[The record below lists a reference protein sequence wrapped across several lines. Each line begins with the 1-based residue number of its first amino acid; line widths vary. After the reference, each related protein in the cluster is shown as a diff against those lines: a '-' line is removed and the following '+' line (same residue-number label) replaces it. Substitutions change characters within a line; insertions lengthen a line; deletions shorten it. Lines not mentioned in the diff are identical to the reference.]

1 MHLLS
6 AKPGAYVDE
15 EGIID
20 LEQSP
25 ADLIVLSCQDS
36 SLSLLARSVESLPVS
51 YPSVRLANVLHLSKP
66 ASLDLYVES
75 VLQHAKV
82 IVVSLLGGKAYWPYG
97 VETLE
102 KLAHE
107 KSIRLILLPGDNTL
121 DQTLLAASNVF
132 EATWHR
138 LWRYLREG
146 GVPNA
151 SSFFICLQ
159 QSFFPEQELH
169 QPGYNKREFNEHNIY
184 QEPRAIPDTLI
195 YHPEHSDVDLS
206 LWQEKWRCFAE
217 QNTMQRFRVA
227 VLFYRSHVQSGNTHA
242 FDELIELL
250 INEGL
255 DPLPIAVVSLKDTAC
270 LETVNA
276 LCVKAKISLLINTTG
291 FAISTLTSATEQ
303 ASLAPLFHV
312 DVPVLQAIMSSSTRD
327 DWVGLSLG
335 LRARDL
341 AMNVALP
348 EMDGRIIT
356 RAISFKQRISY
367 SKRSQT
373 DIVEYRIH
381 AERARFV
388 AALSRAWCELR
399 ATEPKKKRVA
409 LILANYPTKEGRVGN
424 GVGLDTPASVL
435 NILAAF
441 KQAGYCLSDVPSNV
455 AQLMQLLLGGVTN
468 DINTQDRRHCFQS
481 ISLTEYEVHFKRLP
495 EECQTAVLE
504 RWGPAA
510 KDRKVRQG
518 RIMVAGIRLGSV
530 FVGIQPARGYNLDIS
545 ASYHDPDLVP
555 PHSYLAF
562 YFWLRHCFATQ
573 AIAHVGK
580 HGNMEWLPGKSI
592 ALSSACWP
600 EIALGALP
608 HIYPFIVNDPG
619 EGSQAKRRS
628 QAVIIDHLTPPMTRA
643 ETYGELQDLERLI
656 DEYYQAYGMD
666 AQRVEI
672 LKKDIMLLVERQHLH
687 SEIGT
692 EDQDGAD
699 QVLNRLDTYLCEL
712 KEAQIRDGLH
722 VLGVCPHDTQLID
735 TLCALTR
742 IPRGTA
748 PHQRSIL
755 HALCDDLK
763 LGVDFDPLSAKPA
776 SAWYGSRPEILA
788 NISDQLWRTHGDT
801 RERLELLANSLVV
814 NLLQQAL
821 LPDSLVCTSKVLKHI
836 EQVIWPAL
844 QQSGQLE
851 ISNFLRAL
859 DGKFVAPGPSGA
871 PTRGRLDVLPT
882 GRNFYSVDI
891 RTIPTPTAW
900 QIAKKSAQLLIQR
913 YMQENGDYPRTL
925 GLSVWG
931 TATMRT
937 GGDDIAQAFALMG
950 VKPVWE
956 IGSFRVI
963 DFEIIPG
970 FILNRPRVDVTLRIS
985 GFFRDAFPNVVKL
998 FDAAVKALAALEEPD
1013 AINTIRQNILT
1024 DQASLEKQG
1033 VDAMLAYK
1041 QSSWRVFGSKPGAYG
1056 AGLQALID
1064 ERCWDNKHDLARAYV
1079 NWGGYA
1085 YDQQDAGVQ
1094 AHTQFRDRLATMQVV
1109 LQNQDNREHDILDSD
1124 DYYQFQGGMAN
1135 AVQVHSHQSAAI
1147 YHADHSNP
1155 EIPKIRTLKEELN
1168 RVIRS
1173 RVVNPKWITGMQR
1186 HGYKGAF
1193 EMAASL
1199 DYLFAYD
1206 ATTDLI
1212 DDYQYAMV
1220 CDQLIFDPHNRDFL
1234 QENNPQALLEMAE
1247 RLLEAISRGMWNAPK
1262 ESKDR
1267 LESILLEAEEKLE
1280 TQ

>member
-6 AKPGAYVDE
+6 AKPGGYVDE

-20 LEQSP
+20 LAQSP
-25 ADLIVLSCQDS
+25 ADLVILSCQDS
-36 SLSLLARSVESLPVS
+36 SLSLLARAVESLPVN
-51 YPSVRLANVLHLSKP
+51 YPDVRLANVLHLSKP
-66 ASLDLYVES
+66 ASLDLYLDS

-97 VETLE
+97 VESLQL
-102 KLAHE
+102 LASK
-107 KSIRLILLPGDNTL
+107 KSIKLILLPGDNAM
-121 DQTLLAASNVF
+121 DQSLLAGSNVS
-132 EATWHR
+132 EAVWQR

-146 GVPNA
+146 GMRNA
-151 SSFFICLQ
+151 TNFFNCVQHHL
-159 QSFFPEQELH
+159 FYEQ
-169 QPGYNKREFNEHNIY
+169 GFNAQVNYE
-184 QEPRAIPDTLI
+184 EPRSIPDTLI
-195 YHPEHSDVDLS
+195 YHPTHSDASLE
-206 LWQEKWRCFAE
+206 LWQGQWQGFSSA
-217 QNTMQRFRVA
+217 NNAQRFVVV

-242 FDELIELL
+242 FDELIRIL
-250 INEGL
+250 IDEGL
-255 DPLPIAVVSLKDTAC
+255 NPLPIAVVSLKEPAC
-270 LETVNA
+270 LEVVNA
-276 LCVKAKISLLINTTG
+276 LCVQANISLILNTTG
-291 FAISTLTSATEQ
+291 FAISTVASPSDQSSARPMLE
-303 ASLAPLFHV
+303 A
-312 DVPVLQAIMSSSTRD
+312 DVPVLQAIMSSSTRE
-327 DWVGLSLG
+327 DWNDLTMG
-335 LRARDL
+335 LRARDM

-356 RAISFKQRISY
+356 RAISFKQPIQY

-373 DIVEYRIH
+373 DIIEYRLH
-381 AERARFV
+381 AERACFV
-388 AALSRAWCELR
+388 AALAKAWCKLQT
-399 ATEPKKKRVA
+399 TEQHEKHVA

-435 NILAAF
+435 NILNAM
-441 KQAGYCLSDVPSNV
+441 KKAGYDLADIPHNES
-455 AQLMQLLLGGVTN
+455 QLMQLLLSGVSN
-468 DINTQDRRHCFQS
+468 DLNTQDGRHCFQS
-481 ISLTEYEVHFKRLP
+481 ISLEEYDAHFKCLP
-495 EECQTAVLE
+495 TPCQTAVLE
-504 RWGPAA
+504 RWGPAT
-510 KDRKVRQG
+510 KDRKQRQG

-562 YFWLRHCFATQ
+562 YFWLRHSFGVH
-573 AIAHVGK
+573 AISHVGK
-580 HGNMEWLPGKSI
+580 HGNMEWLPGKGI
-592 ALSSACWP
+592 ALSSLCWP
-600 EIALGALP
+600 EIALGPMP

-628 QAVIIDHLTPPMTRA
+628 QAVIIDHLMPPMTRA
-643 ETYGELQDLERLI
+643 ETYGDLQDLEQLV

-666 AQRVEI
+666 AQRSKI
-672 LKKDIMLLVERQHLH
+672 LKQKILKLVNQQHLQ
-687 SEIGT
+687 SEIGAVA
-692 EDQDGAD
+692 QDDED

-722 VLGVCPHDTQLID
+722 VLGVCPGDQQLID

-742 IPRGTA
+742 IPRGKA
-748 PHQRSIL
+748 AHERSIL
-755 HALCDDLK
+755 HALCEDLK
-763 LGVDFDPLSAKPA
+763 LATDFDPLTAKPA
-776 SAWYGSRPEILA
+776 APWQGVRPEMLA
-788 NISDQLWRTHGDT
+788 NVSEQAWRTNADT
-801 RERLELLANSLVV
+801 RERLELLAKTLVINSLQGA
-814 NLLQQAL
+814 LQNQAAF
-821 LPDSLVCTSKVLKHI
+821 PRTHKVLIHI

-851 ISNFLRAL
+851 IDNFLRAL
-859 DGKFVAPGPSGA
+859 DGKFVMPGPSGA

-882 GRNFYSVDI
+882 GRNFYSVDT

-900 QIAKKSAQLLIQR
+900 QIAEKSAQLLIQR
-913 YMQENGDYPRTL
+913 YMQEHGDYPRTL

-956 IGSFRVI
+956 KGSFRVI

-998 FDAAVKALAALEEPD
+998 FDAAVKALADLEEPD
-1013 AINTIRQNILT
+1013 AINTIRQRIIE
-1024 DQASLEKQG
+1024 DQEKLQEQG
-1033 VDAMLAYK
+1033 VDATLAFK
-1041 QSSWRVFGSKPGAYG
+1041 QASWRVFGSKPGAYG

-1064 ERCWDNKHDLARAYV
+1064 ERCWDDKNDLARAYV

-1094 AHTQFRDRLATMQVV
+1094 AHKQFENRLAKMQIV

-1135 AVQVHSHQSAAI
+1135 AVQVHGDKAATI

-1155 EIPKIRTLKEELN
+1155 DMPKIRTLKEELN

-1173 RVVNPKWITGMQR
+1173 RVVNPKWIKGMQR

-1212 DDYQYAMV
+1212 DDYQYVMV
-1220 CDQLIFDPHNRDFL
+1220 C
-1234 QENNPQALLEMAE
+1234 E
-1247 RLLEAISRGMWNAPK
+1247 
-1262 ESKDR
+1262 
-1267 LESILLEAEEKLE
+1267 
-1280 TQ
+1280 